1 MGKRPFDMKL
11 INRLYHNGYI
21 IDVIKGWY
29 ILNCGLKT
37 VMTTNK
43 SAGFKQFKKLLDEN

>member
-1 MGKRPFDMKL
+1 MTL

-21 IDVIKGWY
+21 IDVLKYKEWY

-37 VMTTNK
+37 IMTTNK
-43 SAGFKQFKKLLDEN
+43 SQGFKQFKRLLDEN